1 MGPGRRTWM
10 VILVAI
16 GLIVAAAG
24 YGLLAVDRPRVES
37 VDNEWGT
44 VTSERTEVETTV
56 TVDNP
61 RLLRVGDAAAD
72 VSYTVRLND
81 IEVATGREE
90 GVAVAGRESQVSV
103 STWIDNDE
111 IPGWWASHVANG
123 ETTTVRI
130 EPDIVVDYAGVQYPA
145 DRWTRTRT
153 VQTDL
158 LEPLQTDERREFRAS
173 GRTLFVV
180 EATDARWGNATA
192 NRTPIEASA
201 TVTNP
206 TPLPIPI
213 AEIGYTVRL
222 NGIVVGQGVA
232 GEQFVLSPD
241 STQTLEAGAAIDTDE
256 LDEWWVTHVRNDE
269 TSNLT
274 VDFTATLEY
283 GGSQREVPLEFL
295 SYERTFRTDIL
306 GSADDAGVTDSEAG
320 REPDQTRTQSQTS
333 SVGARIE
340 SRR

>member
-1 MGPGRRTWM
+1 MGPSRRTWT

-16 GLIVAAAG
+16 VLLVAAAG
-24 YGLLAVDRPRVES
+24 YGLFAVDRPQVES

-44 VTSERTEVETTV
+44 VTDERTEVETTV

-72 VSYTVRLND
+72 ISYTVRLNGID
-81 IEVATGREE
+81 VATGSEE
-90 GVAVAGRESQVSV
+90 GLTVTGRESEVSV

-111 IPGWWASHVANG
+111 IPDWWTSHVAND

-130 EPDIVVDYAGVQYPA
+130 DPEVAVDYAGVQYPA
-145 DRWTRTRT
+145 DRLTRTRT

-158 LEPLQTDERREFRAS
+158 LEPLRTDERREFRAS
-173 GRTLFVV
+173 GQTLFVV
-180 EATDARWGNATA
+180 EATDARWGNATE
-192 NRTPIEASA
+192 NRTPIDASA

-206 TPLPIPI
+206 TALPIPI

-232 GEQFVLSPD
+232 GEQVVLSPD
-241 STQTLEAGAAIDTDE
+241 STQTLEAGAAIDTDD

-269 TSNLT
+269 TSNLS
-274 VDFTATLEY
+274 VEFNATLEY
-283 GGSQREVPLEFL
+283 GGTEREVPLDFL
-295 SYERTFRTDIL
+295 SYEQSFQTDLL
-306 GSADDAGVTDSEAG
+306 GSAETGATATESG
-320 REPDQTRTQSQTS
+320 REPAQTAPQSENS
-333 SVGARIE
+333 SVAVRAE
-340 SRR
+340 PRR